1 MTTAAVPEKT
11 LIKKLA
17 RIMSKVERV
26 AKNGENSFQHY
37 KYAMEADL
45 VDAIRPLLAAENIV
59 VLPTLVES
67 SRYQHTNAK
76 ENSVFITDVKV
87 KWTFE
92 DGDSGETRELVFP
105 GCGQDSGDK
114 GIYKAL
120 TGSEKYMLMKTFL
133 IATGDDPEKDEGKG
147 LDKEECAPIKGAKVR
162 HYNLNKPA
170 VSPAAPNG
178 KVADAPL
185 GKTGEQMTVIGS
197 LSKVWTSGDFT
208 NLVVNGVRAWTKD
221 GELSQLVI
229 DTKAQIE
236 DAGVPT
242 LVELVGRVGKTP
254 TALELLQLNLKGE
267 LVEDDEPQEIP
278 F

>member
-1 MTTAAVPEKT
+1 MTTPQVPEKT

-17 RIMSKVERV
+17 KVMSQVERV
-26 AKNGENSFQHY
+26 AKNGENSFHHY
-37 KYAMEADL
+37 KYAMESDL
-45 VDAIRPLLAAENIV
+45 VDLIRPLLAEQNIM
-59 VLPTLVES
+59 VLPTLMETT
-67 SRYQHTNAK
+67 RYQHNKTNG
-76 ENSVFITDVKV
+76 NSTFLTDVKV

-92 DGDSGETRELVFP
+92 DGDSGETREVIFP
-105 GCGQDSGDK
+105 GCGEDQGDK

-120 TGSEKYMLMKTFL
+120 TGSEKYLLMKTFL
-133 IATGDDPEKDEGKG
+133 IATGDDSENDDGK
-147 LDKEECAPIKGAKVR
+147 KPQESAPIKGAKVR
-162 HYNLNKPA
+162 DYKLNKPA
-170 VSPAAPNG
+170 VTPAAPNG
-178 KVADAPL
+178 KVPDAPL
-185 GKTGEQMTVIGS
+185 GKTGDEMKVLGS
-197 LSKVWTSGDFT
+197 LTKVWVSGDFT

-254 TALELLQLNLKGE
+254 TALELMQLNLKGE
-267 LVEDDEPQEIP
+267 IVEEDEPAEIN